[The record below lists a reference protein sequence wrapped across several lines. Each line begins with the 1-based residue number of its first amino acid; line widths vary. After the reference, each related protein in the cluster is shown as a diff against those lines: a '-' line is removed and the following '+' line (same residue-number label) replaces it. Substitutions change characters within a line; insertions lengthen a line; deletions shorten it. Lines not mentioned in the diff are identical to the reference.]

1 MILEMTMRLLY
12 SGLGGLA
19 LAVGLSSVAQAECH
33 FSPFAFFPDRN
44 DTVNI
49 SVVTDPHSSCA
60 MAFREGPGYHFTS
73 ASFGKA
79 PPHGVLAK
87 TGPTAFLYVPFK
99 DYHGPDIYS
108 IKMCADVGVKHGCS
122 TLVYH
127 VDVQ

>member
-1 MILEMTMRLLY
+1 MRHFC
-12 SGLGGLA
+12 SWIGGLA
-19 LAVGLSSVAQAECH
+19 LAMGLSSAAQAECH
-33 FSPFAFFPDRN
+33 FSSFVFFPDRN

-49 SVVTDPHSSCA
+49 SVVTDRHSFCA
-60 MAFREGPGYHFTS
+60 MAFKEGPGYHFTD

-87 TGPTAFLYVPFK
+87 TGPTAFLYVSFK

-122 TLVYH
+122 MLVYH